1 MIDYDA
7 VPFATLLPVHDRGGD
22 LLCVCTADQAR
33 EMLYSGFEVEET
45 DEDLGDVLS
54 IRETKADE

>member
-1 MIDYDA
+1 MIDPDA
-7 VPFATLLPVHDRGGD
+7 VPFASILPVHDKGGS
-22 LLCVCTADQAR
+22 LLCVCTAEQAR
-33 EMLYSGFEVEET
+33 EMLYSGFEPEEF